1 MKGTIGLEFAVAGKK
16 PITCGYPAYSNMGI
30 TKNFYYKKNFFF
42 ELQKLSKKDFN
53 LSKQKVHIAK
63 KLLFYLETCLPFKE
77 FESSQYFQDILLDI
91 NNIKSD
97 LIWKKLSERFNDKVN
112 FSKDKFYLDCL
123 RKL

>member
-1 MKGTIGLEFAVAGKK
+1 M
-16 PITCGYPAYSNMGI
+16 
-30 TKNFYYKKNFFF
+30 
-42 ELQKLSKKDFN
+42 
-53 LSKQKVHIAK
+53 SKQKVHIAK

-97 LIWKKLSERFNDKVN
+97 LIWKKLSERFDDKVN

-123 RKL
+123 KKL